1 MVNQDPDNTGVG
13 EERKKTSV
21 SSLIHWTDFRLTMVI
36 LAVCGV
42 LYAVTTGFEEVAAL
56 LAQNIPPEWF
66 PQLLIWTIVVL
77 SMVLPFEHLFLEKGA
92 AEIDKGRSEK
102 IKPMA
107 MITALLL
114 ILAVTSI
121 LLFGTALAMVLICI
135 ALPLL
140 WGERRVKLLVPYFI
154 LFPFAVTVLF
164 TQVLKVYF
172 EPGAFGP
179 EID

>member
-1 MVNQDPDNTGVG
+1 MNQDPNDTGVG

-21 SSLIHWTDFRLTMVI
+21 SSLVHWTDFGLMVVI
-36 LAVCGV
+36 LAICGAI
-42 LYAVTTGFEEVAAL
+42 YSITMTFEEVAAL
-56 LAQNIPPEWF
+56 LAQNITPEWF
-66 PQLLIWTIVVL
+66 PRLLIWTIVAL
-77 SMVLPFEHLFLEKGA
+77 SLILPFEHLFLEKGA
-92 AEIDKGRSEK
+92 AEIDKDRSEK

-121 LLFGTALAMVLICI
+121 LLFGTALAMVLVCI

-140 WGERRVKLLVPYFI
+140 WGERRAKLLVPYFI
-154 LFPFAVTVLF
+154 LFPLAVTVLF

-179 EID
+179 EIH

>member
-1 MVNQDPDNTGVG
+1 VNQDSNDTGVG

-21 SSLIHWTDFRLTMVI
+21 SSLIHWTDFRLTVVI
-36 LAVCGV
+36 LAICGV
-42 LYAVTTGFEEVAAL
+42 LYIVTAGFEEVAAM

-66 PQLLIWTIVVL
+66 PRLLIWTIVVL
-77 SMVLPFEHLFLEKGA
+77 SLVLPFEHLFLEKGA

>member
-1 MVNQDPDNTGVG
+1 MTVDNGNSGNG
-13 EERKKTSV
+13 EAREATSA
-21 SSLIHWTDFRLTMVI
+21 SSLVHWTDFRLMVVI
-36 LAVCGV
+36 LAICGA
-42 LYAVTTGFEEVAAL
+42 LYYLTTTFEEVSPL

-66 PQLLIWTIVVL
+66 PRLLVWTIVAL
-77 SMVLPFEHLFLEKGA
+77 SLILPFEHLLLEKGA
-92 AEIDKGRSEK
+92 AEIDKDRSDR

-107 MITALLL
+107 MITAVLL

-121 LLFGTALAMVLICI
+121 LLFGTALAMVLVCI

-140 WGERRVKLLVPYFI
+140 WGERRARVLVPYFV
-154 LFPFAVTVLF
+154 LFPLAVTVLF

-179 EID
+179 AIQ

>member
-1 MVNQDPDNTGVG
+1 MNQDSNDTGVG
-13 EERKKTSV
+13 EGRKKTSV
-21 SSLIHWTDFRLTMVI
+21 SSLIHWTDFRVTVII
-36 LAVCGV
+36 LAICGA
-42 LYAVTTGFEEVAAL
+42 LYTMTTGFEEVAAM

-66 PQLLIWTIVVL
+66 PQLLIWIVVVL
-77 SMVLPFEHLFLEKGA
+77 SLVLPFEHLFLEKGA
-92 AEIDKGRSEK
+92 AEIDKGRNEK

-107 MITALLL
+107 MITAVLL

-121 LLFGTALAMVLICI
+121 LLFGTALAMVLVCI

-140 WGERRVKLLVPYFI
+140 WGERRAKVLVPYFI
-154 LFPFAVTVLF
+154 LFPLAVTLLF

-179 EID
+179 AIQ